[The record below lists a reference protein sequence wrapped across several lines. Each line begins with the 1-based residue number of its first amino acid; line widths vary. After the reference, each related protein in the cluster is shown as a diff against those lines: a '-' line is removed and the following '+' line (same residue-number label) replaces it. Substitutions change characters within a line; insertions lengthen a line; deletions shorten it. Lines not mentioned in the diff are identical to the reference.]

1 MKNIMTLFA
10 MIVLSIVSTNLS
22 AQSKMTPEEKEEL
35 KAKFA
40 AYKEKLNLSE
50 DQSVKVEAINATY
63 FEGLSQ
69 LKNSTERKMSK
80 YKKFKALQS
89 TRDQQMKE
97 VLNEE
102 QYKLYKE
109 FQKEMR
115 EDLKENRRNK

>member
-10 MIVLSIVSTNLS
+10 MILLAIVSTNLS

-89 TRDQQMKE
+89 TRDQKMKE

>member
-1 MKNIMTLFA
+1 MKNILTLFA
-10 MIVLSIVSTNLS
+10 MIVLSTVSISSS
-22 AQSKMTPEEKEEL
+22 AQSKMTPEEKEAL
-35 KAKFA
+35 KAKFV
-40 AYKEKLNLSE
+40 AYKEKLSLSE

-69 LKNSTERKMSK
+69 LKNSNERKMSR

-102 QYKLYKE
+102 QYKMYKE
-109 FQKEMR
+109 FQKEIR
-115 EDLKENRRNK
+115 EDLKESRRNN

>member
-1 MKNIMTLFA
+1 MKNIMTFFA
-10 MIVLSIVSTNLS
+10 VIVLATISTSLS
-22 AQSKMTPEEKEEL
+22 AQSKMTPEEKAEL

-69 LKNSTERKMSK
+69 LKNSNERKMSK

-89 TRDQQMKE
+89 TRDQQMKG

-102 QYKLYKE
+102 QYTLYKE
-109 FQKEMR
+109 FQKEIK
-115 EDLKENRRNK
+115 EDLKENRRSN

>member
-1 MKNIMTLFA
+1 MKNIMTFFA
-10 MIVLSIVSTNLS
+10 MIALSTVFTSLS

-69 LKNSTERKMSK
+69 LKNSNERKMSK

-89 TRDQQMKE
+89 TRDEQMKD
-97 VLNEE
+97 VLDDG
-102 QYKLYKE
+102 QYKMYKD
-109 FQKEMR
+109 FQKEMQ
-115 EDLKENRRNK
+115 EDLKENRRSK

>member
-1 MKNIMTLFA
+1 MKNILTLFA
-10 MIVLSIVSTNLS
+10 MIVLSTVSISSS
-22 AQSKMTPEEKEEL
+22 AQSKMTPEEKEAL

-40 AYKEKLNLSE
+40 AYKEKLSLSE

-69 LKNSTERKMSK
+69 LKNSNERKMSR

-102 QYKLYKE
+102 QYKMYKE
-109 FQKEMR
+109 FQKEIR
-115 EDLKENRRNK
+115 EDLKESRRNN